1 MRFNKRNEENKRI
14 AAMLRDELAGMLF
27 QKSGLR
33 NVERQLA
40 NQTFGKRS
48 VWLVRSVA
56 PQTQEPAV
64 ITNAFGRNPI
74 PKSTLSLCFVSQ
86 LPLSHVSGMV
96 AVVAN

>member
-14 AAMLRDELAGMLF
+14 AAMLLDKLAGMLF

-48 VWLVRSVA
+48 VRLVGRAASQSQK
-56 PQTQEPAV
+56 PTV
-64 ITNAFGRNPI
+64 ITDALGRNPI
-74 PKSTLSLCFVSQ
+74 PKSTLSLRFVPQ
-86 LPLSHVSGMV
+86 LPLSHVGGMV